1 VREAGGEG
9 KRQSEPC
16 VCFVRST
23 PMTDL
28 TLNDGRT
35 MPQLGMG
42 TWQIPDSQAAAIVR
56 TGLDIGFRLV
66 DTAAIYENERGV
78 GDGYKGS
85 DAFLT
90 TKLWNDRQ
98 ADAEAAMD
106 ESLALLG
113 VESVD
118 LYLMHWPVPSE
129 GKFVDAWRAMIALR
143 DAGKAKSIGVSNFL
157 PEHIDAIV
165 AATGVTP
172 TVNQIELHPNFQ
184 QRAQRE
190 YHEAHGIV
198 TQSWSPLGQG
208 KTLLQDEA
216 IVRIAD
222 KHGRSAAQVVL
233 AWHLEKRFS
242 VIPKASDV
250 EHLADNF
257 GALDLTLDDEDMAAI
272 DALDDPAGRLGPE
285 PNSM

>member
-1 VREAGGEG
+1 
-9 KRQSEPC
+9 
-16 VCFVRST
+16 
-23 PMTDL
+23 MTDL
-28 TLNDGRT
+28 ILNDGRS

-42 TWQIPDSQAAAIVR
+42 TWQILDSQAAAIVR

-66 DTAAIYENERGV
+66 DTAALYDNERGV

-90 TKLWNDRQ
+90 TKLRNDRQ
-98 ADAEAAMD
+98 SDAEAAMD

-118 LYLMHWPVPSE
+118 LYLIHWPVPSA
-129 GKFVDAWRAMIALR
+129 KTFVDAWRAMIALR
-143 DAGKAKSIGVSNFL
+143 DTGKAKSIGVSNFL

-172 TVNQIELHPNFQ
+172 AVNQIELHPNFQ
-184 QRAQRE
+184 QRAQRD

-216 IVRIAD
+216 IVGIAG
-222 KHGRSAAQVVL
+222 KHGQSAAQVIL
-233 AWHLEKRFS
+233 AWHFAHGFS
-242 VIPKASDV
+242 AIPKASDA
-250 EHLADNF
+250 EHLGDNF
-257 GALDLTLDDEDMAAI
+257 AALDLTLDDEDMAAI

>member
-1 VREAGGEG
+1 
-9 KRQSEPC
+9 
-16 VCFVRST
+16 
-23 PMTDL
+23 MTDM

-42 TWQIPDSQAAAIVR
+42 TWQIPDSQVAAIVR

-66 DTAAIYENERGV
+66 DTVAIYENERGV
-78 GDGYKGS
+78 GDGFKNA

-90 TKLWNDRQ
+90 TKLWNNRQ
-98 ADAEAAMD
+98 GDAEAALD

-113 VESVD
+113 VEAVD
-118 LYLMHWPVPSE
+118 LYLMHWPAPGQGQYVE
-129 GKFVDAWRAMIALR
+129 AWRAMVALR
-143 DAGKAKSIGVSNFL
+143 EAGKTRSIGVSNFL

-172 TVNQIELHPNFQ
+172 AVNQIELHPNFQ
-184 QRAQRE
+184 QREARE
-190 YHEAHGIV
+190 YHGAHGIV

-208 KTLLQDEA
+208 KTLLTDDT
-216 IVRIAD
+216 IVRIAG

-233 AWHLEKRFS
+233 AWHLAHGLS
-242 VIPKASDV
+242 VIPKASDAA
-250 EHLADNF
+250 HLEDNF

-272 DALDDPAGRLGPE
+272 DAMDDAGGRLGPE

>member
-1 VREAGGEG
+1 
-9 KRQSEPC
+9 
-16 VCFVRST
+16 
-23 PMTDL
+23 MTDL

-42 TWQIPDSQAAAIVR
+42 TWQIPDSQVAAIVR
-56 TGLDIGFRLV
+56 QGLDIGFRLV

-98 ADAEAAMD
+98 GDPAAAME

-113 VESVD
+113 LDAVD
-118 LYLMHWPVPSE
+118 LYLMHWPAP
-129 GKFVDAWRAMIALR
+129 GQGQYVDAWTAMVALR
-143 DAGKAKSIGVSNFL
+143 DAGKTRSIGVSNFE
-157 PEHIDAIV
+157 PAHIEAIV

-172 TVNQIELHPNFQ
+172 VVNQIELHPNFQ
-184 QRAQRE
+184 QREARA
-190 YHEAHGIV
+190 YHAAHGIV

-208 KTLLQDEA
+208 KTLLTDER

-222 KHGRSAAQVVL
+222 KHGRSAAQVIL
-233 AWHLEKRFS
+233 AWHLALGLS
-242 VIPKASDV
+242 VIPKASDA
-250 EHLADNF
+250 EHLTDNF
-257 GALDLTLDDEDMAAI
+257 AALDLTLDDEDMAAI
-272 DALDDPAGRLGPE
+272 EAMDDAGGRMGPE
-285 PNSM
+285 PRSM